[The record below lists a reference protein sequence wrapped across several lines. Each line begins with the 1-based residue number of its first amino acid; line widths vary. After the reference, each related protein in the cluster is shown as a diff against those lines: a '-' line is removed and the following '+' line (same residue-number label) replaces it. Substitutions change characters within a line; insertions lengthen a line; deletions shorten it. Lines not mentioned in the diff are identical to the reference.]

1 MLITIISALL
11 AVNLPKE
18 PVKQEVFKQS
28 ICITNDRQQFYD
40 IGKKKRK

>member
-1 MLITIISALL
+1 MLITIISDLL

-18 PVKQEVFKQS
+18 PVKQEVFKQP

-40 IGKKKRK
+40 IGRKKRK